1 MVPLRVRTKA
11 RATCDAPSYS
21 RDAVISARTEAEVI
35 ARAIEV
41 GALSVADA
49 VQWADDVIDRE
60 EHPHVSICEVALC
73 ARKYEP
79 DVVAALREVPGAF
92 DEHEVR
98 RRVVDLLAEG
108 LERNRDRAN
117 LIARSLYELAMAD
130 NIDGDR
136 LRSIAWWAWDG
147 LDLADAGLLHQTRDE
162 VIDELIAALREA
174 ADSNSGR

>member
-1 MVPLRVRTKA
+1 MLQIHG
-11 RATCDAPSYS
+11 
-21 RDAVISARTEAEVI
+21 RDAVVDVRTEAEVI

-41 GALSVADA
+41 GALSVGDA
-49 VQWADDVIDRE
+49 VQWADGVIDRE
-60 EHPHVSICEVALC
+60 EHPHYSICDVALC

-92 DEHEVR
+92 DEYEVR
-98 RRVVDLLAEG
+98 RRVVQLLADG
-108 LERNRDRAN
+108 LERNRDCAN
-117 LIARSLYELAMAD
+117 LIARSLYELAMAN

-174 ADSNSGR
+174 ADINTVR